1 MEEMLTYISDF
12 GLSLVIAGLFIWDWI
27 ANKKENR
34 SSLRSIAKSM
44 ELVEDCMGE
53 IKISNTNISKSLNIL
68 QTSVDN
74 TSNKLDILLD
84 RDRK

>member
-1 MEEMLTYISDF
+1 MKEVLTYLSDF
-12 GLSLVIAGLFIWDWI
+12 GLSLVIAGLFIWDWV

-34 SSLRSIAKSM
+34 ASLKSISKSM
-44 ELVEDCMGE
+44 SIVEDCMSE
-53 IKISNTNISKSLNIL
+53 IKASNINISKSLSIL

>member
-1 MEEMLTYISDF
+1 MEEVFKYIGDF
-12 GLSLVIAGLFIWDWI
+12 GLSFVIAGLFIWDWV

-34 SSLRSIAKSM
+34 ESLKSISKSM
-44 ELVEDCMGE
+44 ELVEECMSE
-53 IKISNTNISKSLNIL
+53 IKVSNANISKSLTIL

-84 RDRK
+84 RERK